1 MKGYTALHRSPDKC
15 WMDTKYIIIII
26 FSCQVI
32 SQLVVSRGADLD
44 IKNDDNMSVKDI
56 LLPTKEE
63 ILDEDNKNT
72 QA

>member
-26 FSCQVI
+26 SCQVI

-63 ILDEDNKNT
+63 ILGEDNKNT
-72 QA
+72 QP